1 MIKFKLMFL
10 LLCTNIIYANTLII
24 DDKTEFY
31 SLLESSQIYI
41 DKTRNITIDDI
52 YKKNNEFKNTNKKLL
67 SYGYSPDFDV
77 WIKFALKNNTNKNI
91 TKVLEYDNPLTTQ
104 LILFDTTEN
113 KKYKEGIFH
122 IESNRKAINP
132 FFNISLK
139 AGESK
144 IYYLKA
150 STYITTL
157 IIKLNLWETHSFY
170 NKELKHQSILE
181 LFFGAM
187 AILAIYNLFIYF
199 FSRDI
204 SYLYYVF
211 YIWGVIVHQLMYTGI
226 SYIYLLPKELL
237 VLSIELSPFVAAIP
251 IYALALFTKSFLKTI
266 QYPVLN
272 KILNIFLLLVPFS
285 ILVFI
290 SLDQWSGYRNIV
302 SMLLLIYLVVI
313 AIYATYKR
321 NRQAYFILSGWIIIF
336 IAIILMYLSSIG
348 VYNIYQHYPHFIE
361 LAFILEATLFSIA
374 LSDKINSLQ
383 NEKDVVNKKLITQ
396 KESEKKRL
404 KIQVANKTKT
414 LNRTLDEKNLLLK
427 ELNHRVKNNM
437 QTIVSLIRLQA
448 DDIEDDIVQN
458 LFLTIQNRIN
468 AMSHL
473 HELLYKQED
482 ISNINAYEYFMIL
495 IEGLQDSYE
504 NEININY
511 KIDANLEIEQ
521 AVSCGL
527 ILNELITNSFKY
539 AFTNNNGNIT
549 IILNIINGI
558 FNLNVSDDGVGY
570 DKSIKNNSF
579 GLVLVQTL
587 VESKLQGTI
596 SINSV
601 NGVEVNIEWR
611 DNE

>member
-1 MIKFKLMFL
+1 MIKFKLIFL
-10 LLCTNIIYANTLII
+10 LIFTNILYATTYTI
-24 DDKTEFY
+24 DEKTKLFN
-31 SLLESSQIYI
+31 LLTSSQVYI
-41 DKTRNITIDDI
+41 DKTRSLTIDDI
-52 YKKNNEFKNTNKKLL
+52 SKKDIGFKDNDKELL
-67 SYGYSPDFDV
+67 PYGYSPDFNV
-77 WIKFALKNNTNKNI
+77 WVKFTLKNNSNKNI
-91 TKVLEYDNPLTTQ
+91 SKILEYDNPLTTQ
-104 LILFDTTEN
+104 LVLFDIKEN
-113 KKYKEGIFH
+113 KQYKEGIFH

-139 AGESK
+139 PGESK
-144 IYYLKA
+144 TYYLKA

-211 YIWGVIVHQLMYTGI
+211 YIGGVIVHQLMYTGI

-251 IYALALFTKSFLKTI
+251 IYALALFTKSFLKTK
-266 QYPVLN
+266 QYPILN
-272 KILNIFLLLVPFS
+272 NILNIFLLLVPFS
-285 ILVFI
+285 ILAFMTM
-290 SLDQWSGYRNIV
+290 DQWSGYRNIV

-313 AIYATYKR
+313 AIYATFKR

-361 LAFILEATLFSIA
+361 VAFLLEATLFSIA

-383 NEKDVVNKKLITQ
+383 NEKDAVNKKLITQ

-404 KIQVANKTKT
+404 KVQVSNKTKT
-414 LNRTLDEKNLLLK
+414 LNKTLDEKNLLLK

-448 DDIEDDIVQN
+448 DDIEDDSVQN
-458 LFLTIQNRIN
+458 LFITIQNRIN

-473 HELLYKQED
+473 HELLYKQEN
-482 ISNINAYEYFMIL
+482 ISNINAYEYFMVL

-511 KIDANLEIEQ
+511 EIDANLEIEQ

-539 AFTNNNGNIT
+539 AFTNDVGNIT
-549 IILNIINGI
+549 IILNNDNGI
-558 FNLNVSDDGVGY
+558 FNLTVKDDGVGY
-570 DKSIKNNSF
+570 DKSVQNNSF

-596 SINSV
+596 SINTS
-601 NGVEVNIEWR
+601 NGVEVKIKWR

>member
-1 MIKFKLMFL
+1 MIKFKLLFL
-10 LLCTNIIYANTLII
+10 LIFTNFLYATTYTADEETKLFN
-24 DDKTEFY
+24 
-31 SLLESSQIYI
+31 LLTSSQIYI
-41 DKTRNITIDDI
+41 DKTRSLTIDDI
-52 YKKNNEFKNTNKKLL
+52 SKKDIEFKNNNKELL
-67 SYGYSPDFDV
+67 SYGYSPDFNV
-77 WIKFALKNNTNKNI
+77 WVKFTLKNNSNKTI

-104 LILFDTTEN
+104 LILFDISEH
-113 KKYKEGIFH
+113 KRYKEGIFH
-122 IESNRKAINP
+122 IASNRKTINP

-144 IYYLKA
+144 TYYLKA

-211 YIWGVIVHQLMYTGI
+211 YISGVIVHQLMYTGI

-285 ILVFI
+285 ILAFMTM
-290 SLDQWSGYRNIV
+290 DQWSGYRNIV

-348 VYNIYQHYPHFIE
+348 IYNIYQYYPYFIE
-361 LAFILEATLFSIA
+361 VAFLLEATLFSIA

-383 NEKDVVNKKLITQ
+383 NEKDAVNKKLITQ
-396 KESEKKRL
+396 KESEKERL
-404 KIQVANKTKT
+404 KVQVSNKTKT
-414 LNRTLDEKNLLLK
+414 LNTTLDEKDLLLK

-448 DDIEDDIVQN
+448 DDIEDNTVQN
-458 LFLTIQNRIN
+458 LFITIQNRIN

-473 HELLYKQED
+473 HELLYKQEN

-549 IILNIINGI
+549 IVLNNNNGI
-558 FNLNVSDDGVGY
+558 FNLTVRDDGVGY

-596 SINSV
+596 STNTS
-601 NGVEVNIEWR
+601 NGVEVKIKWR
-611 DNE
+611 DDE